1 MFTPKQNVTIKPWT
15 HHNMSDY
22 PKYALVVRMMAGNE
36 FVILNTGDEYDYRVH
51 VKDVE
56 PV

>member
-15 HHNMSDY
+15 HHNMGEY
-22 PKYALVVRMMAGNE
+22 PKYALVVRVMAGNE
-36 FVILNTGDEYDYRVH
+36 FVILNTGDEYDYRVR
-51 VKDVE
+51 VEDVE